1 MLIYLLLLGF
11 VVGFKPIP
19 FKKHLL
25 SLSMTKEN
33 ENPKIEKNV
42 TIIPVNFGEII
53 DRFDDAILKN
63 IHGGNIP
70 LPPQNEDEIEEDSFE
85 GYLRQHFND
94 IVDPRSMS
102 SDGKKII
109 DFPIFYLWRKEIG
122 TVLTIE
128 EIEGI
133 YNTIVENKEGC
144 DLMDFILIN
153 KIIDENDGA
162 DYVL

>member
-1 MLIYLLLLGF
+1 MLIYLFLLGF
-11 VVGFKPIP
+11 VVGFRPIP
-19 FKKHLL
+19 FKRH
-25 SLSMTKEN
+25 SITLSMSQEN
-33 ENPKIEKNV
+33 KGHSPEKNV
-42 TIIPVNFGEII
+42 TVIPIDFGEII
-53 DRFDDAILKN
+53 DEFDNAILQN
-63 IHGGNIP
+63 VYGGNIP
-70 LPPQNEDEIEEDSFE
+70 MPPQNEDEIEEDSFE
-85 GYLRQHFND
+85 GYLRQHFRD
-94 IVDPRSMS
+94 IVNPRTMS

-109 DFPIFYLWRKEIG
+109 DFPTFYSWRKEIG

-128 EIEGI
+128 EIEEI

>member
-19 FKKHLL
+19 FKKHSL
-25 SLSMTKEN
+25 SLSMTKDN
-33 ENPKIEKNV
+33 ENPKVEKNV

-53 DRFDDAILKN
+53 DKFDDAILQN

-70 LPPQNEDEIEEDSFE
+70 LPPQTEDEIEEDSFE